1 MMTIR
6 DSNCN
11 ILAHTVFR
19 ENSAPLTG
27 IGLKNSY
34 LILSPMEAATSYG
47 SSKNWIKQFISHFTH
62 PMEAGLSDWTELME
76 AVELNNSPEKSWL
89 SFLTLDWLPTY

>member
-6 DSNCN
+6 DSNRN

-27 IGLKNSY
+27 IGLNNSY
-34 LILSPMEAATSYG
+34 PILSPMEATTSYG
-47 SSKNWIKQFISHFTH
+47 SSNSHFTH
-62 PMEAGLSDWTELME
+62 PMEAGLSD
-76 AVELNNSPEKSWL
+76 
-89 SFLTLDWLPTY
+89 